1 MDPTANLLQQALLY
15 VLVPLWF
22 LAGFADYCCH
32 RIQHIERSAGVK
44 EAALHLALLAE
55 LGAGVLLALLCEINA
70 LVIALLIGIC
80 ALHEITAWW
89 DLAYAASRRRIPVPE
104 QWVHGLQES
113 IPWIGLA
120 GLMVLHPGQTRAL
133 FGFGDEL
140 PGWTLNLRPPP
151 LPANVLAV
159 LALAGLLL
167 VLLPFVAEYRRC
179 RDKRFSRLGS

>member
-1 MDPTANLLQQALLY
+1 MDPTADLLQQALLY

-32 RIQHIERSAGVK
+32 RVLHIERSAGIK
-44 EAALHLALLAE
+44 EAVLHLALLAE
-55 LGAGVLLALLCEINA
+55 LGVGILLALLFEIDA
-70 LVIALLIGIC
+70 LVIALLIGVC
-80 ALHEITAWW
+80 VVHEITAWW
-89 DLAYAASRRRIPVPE
+89 DLAYATSRRSIPVLE

-113 IPWIGLA
+113 LPWVGLA
-120 GLMVLHPGQTRAL
+120 GIMVLHPGQTRAL

-140 PGWTLNLRPPP
+140 PDWTLNPRPPP
-151 LPANVLAV
+151 LPPNLLAV
-159 LALAGLLL
+159 FALAGLLL